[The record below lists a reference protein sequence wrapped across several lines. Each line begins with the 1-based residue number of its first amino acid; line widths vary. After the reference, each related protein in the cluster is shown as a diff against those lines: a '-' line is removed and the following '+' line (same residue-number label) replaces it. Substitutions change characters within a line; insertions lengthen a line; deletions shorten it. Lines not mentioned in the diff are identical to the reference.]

1 MENFLLSLNV
11 VLPLFLEMALGYAI
25 RCFRLVDEPTLRKM
39 NNVVFRAFLPI
50 LLFYNV
56 ISTDIGT
63 AFNGPLM
70 LTAVLFVL
78 GEFALCMALV
88 PLLEKENSRRGV
100 LIQGIMRSNFV
111 IFGLPVLVSLCGEG
125 SNTGAV
131 ALVIAVVVPMF
142 NALSVTA
149 LEIYR
154 GGKPNPLKILKSVA
168 TNPLILASLLGI
180 VLLLLG
186 VKLPNFLQKPV
197 ADLSKMATPLAL
209 VILGAEFN
217 FGQVRKCVRQL
228 VIGVS
233 GRLVV
238 MPLIFLTIAVLL
250 GFRGEELIALLVM
263 LAAPPAVSSFTMA
276 QQMDGDSELAAGLVV
291 FGSSLAVV
299 TMFIWIFVLKS
310 MALI

>member
-1 MENFLLSLNV
+1 MTCLLYTS
-11 VLPLFLEMALGYAI
+11 
-25 RCFRLVDEPTLRKM
+25 
-39 NNVVFRAFLPI
+39 
-50 LLFYNV
+50 
-56 ISTDIGT
+56 
-63 AFNGPLM
+63 
-70 LTAVLFVL
+70 
-78 GEFALCMALV
+78 
-88 PLLEKENSRRGV
+88 
-100 LIQGIMRSNFV
+100 

-276 QQMDGDSELAAGLVV
+276 QQMDGEDVYKRQSRPRSCLYNASFFLLMKVRQNDRLVHGQQQNVFFLHFMDEICGIRRV
-291 FGSSLAVV
+291 FGKHAVV
-299 TMFIWIFVLKS
+299 RGNGQMNLQCASQVGGLPVIHV
-310 MALI
+310 APAAVDAGHEHVG

>member
-39 NNVVFRAFLPI
+39 NNVVFRVFLPI

-168 TNPLILASLLGI
+168 TNPLIL
-180 VLLLLG
+180 G

-250 GFRGEELIALLVM
+250 GFRGEELIALFVM

>member
-39 NNVVFRAFLPI
+39 NNVVFRVFLPI

-125 SNTGAV
+125 SNTG
-131 ALVIAVVVPMF
+131 
-142 NALSVTA
+142 VTA

-276 QQMDGDSELAAGLVV
+276 PQMDGDSELAAGLVV